1 MKTGAIEIRAAVRR
15 DAVAL
20 AGVHDTAW
28 RQTYRGILPGTE
40 LERMIA
46 RRGPAWWDRA
56 IHQRVSIL
64 LLEHE
69 GIAAG
74 YVTFGRSRARTL
86 PYRGEVYELYLRP
99 EYQGLGFGKQLF
111 RAARNALVLQGRR
124 SFVVWAL
131 AENDI
136 ACQFYERQG
145 GRSVGRSVD
154 HIGDVLLQKVAFGWM
169 PAAQPPSG

>member
-1 MKTGAIEIRAAVRR
+1 MKTGSIGIRRAIRR
-15 DAVAL
+15 DAA
-20 AGVHDTAW
+20 AIADVHDTAW
-28 RQTYRGILPGTE
+28 RQTYRGILPGAE

-56 IHQRVSIL
+56 IRQRVSIL
-64 LLEHE
+64 LLEHDDTP
-69 GIAAG
+69 AG

-86 PYRGEVYELYLRP
+86 PYRGEVYEIYLMP

-111 RAARNALVLQGRR
+111 RAAQDALVAQGRR

-131 AENDI
+131 SDNDT
-136 ACQFYERQG
+136 ACAFYERQG

-154 HIGDVLLQKVAFGWM
+154 NIGDVLLQKVAYGWTPG
-169 PAAQPPSG
+169 PAGRNH